1 MNWKCMIVDDEPSA
15 RKLLKEFVSTIH
27 FLELV
32 AVCENPI
39 KANTLLQSQHV
50 DIMFLDV
57 NMPKM
62 SGIQFLKTLA
72 SPPVS
77 IITSAYSE
85 YALEG
90 FDLNVMD
97 YLVKPFAFERFMKAC
112 AKANEYLL
120 LLHKNEAE
128 DATHVNY
135 FFVKCNGR
143 IEKITFDELILIE
156 AKQNYVVLHTTTR
169 KLLIYLTL
177 KGISEKLPPNQF
189 LKIHKSSI
197 INMDKIR
204 NIEGNVVNMGSL
216 DVTISQNLYDTAMK
230 TILTDRMIKR

>member
-1 MNWKCMIVDDEPSA
+1 MIVDDEPSA
-15 RKLLKEFVSTIH
+15 RKLLKEFTSNIH

-32 AVCENPI
+32 AVSENPI
-39 KANTLLQSQHV
+39 KANALLQSQHV

-62 SGIQFLKTLA
+62 TGIQFLKTLE

-97 YLVKPFAFERFMKAC
+97 YLVKPFSFERFMKAC
-112 AKANEYLL
+112 DKANEYLM
-120 LLHKNEAE
+120 LLHKKESQN
-128 DATHVNY
+128 ATHANY

-156 AKQNYVVLHTTTR
+156 AKQNYIELHTTTR
-169 KLLIYLTL
+169 KLLVYLTL
-177 KGISEKLPPNQF
+177 KGISEKLPPDQF

-204 NIEGNVVNMGSL
+204 NIEGNVVNMGSV
-216 DVTISQNLYDTAMK
+216 DVTISQNLYDRTIR
-230 TILTDRMIKR
+230 TILKDRLIKR

>member
-15 RKLLKEFVSTIH
+15 RKLLKEFVSNIQ

-39 KANTLLQSQHV
+39 KANAVLQSQHI

-62 SGIQFLKTLA
+62 SGIEFLKTVA

-77 IITSAYSE
+77 IITSAYGE

-97 YLVKPFAFERFMKAC
+97 YLVKPFSFERFIKAC
-112 AKANEYLL
+112 NKANEYLL
-120 LLHKNEAE
+120 LLHKKEPENLTNA
-128 DATHVNY
+128 NY
-135 FFVKCNGR
+135 FFVKSNGR
-143 IEKITFDELILIE
+143 IEKITFDELILME

-169 KLLIYLTL
+169 KLLVYLTL
-177 KGISEKLPPNQF
+177 KGISEKLPSNQF
-189 LKIHKSSI
+189 LKIHISSI
-197 INMDKIR
+197 INVDKIR
-204 NIEGNVVNMGSL
+204 NIEGNVVNMGTVA
-216 DVTISQNLYDTAMK
+216 VTISQNLYDTTMK
-230 TILTDRMIKR
+230 TILKDRMIKR

>member
-15 RKLLKEFVSTIH
+15 RKLLKEFVSNTH

-32 AVCENPI
+32 AVCENPN
-39 KANTLLQSQHV
+39 KASALLHLERV

-57 NMPKM
+57 NMPKI
-62 SGIQFLKTLA
+62 SGFQFLKSLA

-77 IITSAYSE
+77 IITSAYGE

-97 YLVKPFAFERFMKAC
+97 YLVKPFSFERFLKAC

-120 LLHKNEAE
+120 LIQKNEAE
-128 DATHVNY
+128 KNIVASY

-143 IEKITFDELILIE
+143 IEKISFDELIVVE
-156 AKQNYVVLHTTTR
+156 AKENYVVLHTTTR
-169 KLLIYLTL
+169 KLLVYLTL
-177 KGISEKLPPNQF
+177 KGISEKLPAIQF
-189 LKIHKSSI
+189 LKIHKSTI

-204 NIEGNVVNMGSL
+204 NIEGNVINMGNL
-216 DVTISQNLYDTAMK
+216 DVTISQNLYDATMK
-230 TILTDRMIKR
+230 TILKDRMIKR